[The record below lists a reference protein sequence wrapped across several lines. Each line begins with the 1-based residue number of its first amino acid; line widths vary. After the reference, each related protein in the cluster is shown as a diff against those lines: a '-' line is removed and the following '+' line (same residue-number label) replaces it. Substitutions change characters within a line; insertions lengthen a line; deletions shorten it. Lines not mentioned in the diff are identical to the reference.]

1 VRRQLLLSIM
11 GTVLAVIVAFGTP
24 LAIAGARLAR
34 EEADRRL
41 QRDADAVALAV
52 ESGSGAGGAPAD
64 HGPAPAPLV
73 AATTRILLV
82 SSDGRVTQVSGP
94 AAPKGAQLVAESPTD
109 RGVVVRLETP
119 SAPTDQRVHRIWYLL
134 GAAAIGALLVSL
146 ALATVLSRRLS
157 RPLRDLADVS
167 SRLGAGDF
175 RARASRSGIPEMDAV
190 AVRLNATTEQLARM
204 VERERHFSANASH
217 QLRTALTAL
226 RIPLEELTFADDPD
240 QIQKLTDL
248 IVHQADR
255 LQATIEDLLALAR
268 GHAATPQVF
277 DVAEVVAERA
287 AVWKPVLARH
297 GRRLAS
303 SGPAGVF
310 ARGSP
315 AKLGQVLD
323 ILIDN
328 ADRHGAGDVNISIDV
343 MAGSPI
349 VRVSDDGAGIVAGHE
364 AQVFDRG
371 MSLRDGRGIGLA
383 VARDLLREDE
393 GRLVLARAR
402 PPIFEVF
409 LARAALTEA

>member
-24 LAIAGARLAR
+24 LAIAAARLVR

-41 QRDADAVALAV
+41 QREADAVALAV
-52 ESGSGAGGAPAD
+52 DSRASASDAAD
-64 HGPAPAPLV
+64 ELGPALSPL
-73 AATTRILLV
+73 AAADTRILLV
-82 SSDGRVTQVSGP
+82 SGDGHVDRVSGP
-94 AAPKGAQLVAESPTD
+94 ATPKGGQLVAESPTA
-109 RGVVVRLETP
+109 RGVVVRLETR
-119 SAPTDQRVHRIWYLL
+119 SAPTEQRVRRIWYLL
-134 GAAAIGALLVSL
+134 VTAAIGALLVSL
-146 ALATVLSRRLS
+146 ALATVLSRRLG
-157 RPLRDLADVS
+157 RPLDDLAEVS

-175 RARASRSGIPEMDAV
+175 RARAPRSGIPEMDAV
-190 AVRLNATTEQLARM
+190 ALRLNASTEQLARM
-204 VERERHFSANASH
+204 VERERHFSTNASH

-226 RIPLEELTFADDPD
+226 RIPLEELTFADDPE

-277 DVAEVVAERA
+277 AVAEVVAERA
-287 AVWKPVLARH
+287 AVWMPVLARH
-297 GRRLAS
+297 GRRLTTSGAS
-303 SGPAGVF
+303 GVF

-323 ILIDN
+323 VLIDN
-328 ADRHGAGDVNISIDV
+328 ADRHGAGEVTVAIGV
-343 MAGSPI
+343 TAGSPV
-349 VRVSDDGAGIVAGHE
+349 VRVGDEGAGIAGGHE
-364 AQVFDRG
+364 TQIFERG
-371 MSLRDGRGIGLA
+371 TSLRDGRGIGLA
-383 VARDLLREDE
+383 VARDLLGEDE

-409 LARAALTEA
+409 LARAA